1 MKKELIAEAREIFGR
16 EVVSEVIAAVEISDA
31 DCAYTTFQDMKMED
45 HAECVEYIF
54 F

>member
-1 MKKELIAEAREIFGR
+1 MKKELLAEAKKMFGR
-16 EVVSEVIAAVEISDA
+16 DVVTEVIAAVEISDA
-31 DCAYTTFQDMKMED
+31 DCAYTTFQDMGMED